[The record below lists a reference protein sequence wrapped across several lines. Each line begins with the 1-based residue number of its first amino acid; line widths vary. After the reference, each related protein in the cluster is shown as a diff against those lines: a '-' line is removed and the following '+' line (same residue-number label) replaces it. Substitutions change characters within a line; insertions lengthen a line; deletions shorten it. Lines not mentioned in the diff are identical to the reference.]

1 MGEYASGLL
10 DDLEEALRGAD
21 ATARNERLLNGLVEH
36 FIATAR
42 SLGADH
48 IELFDVLILRLLGL
62 AEPDARAGVSRR
74 FAPLEVAPPASLSKL
89 ARDHITIAAPLLLR
103 SPCLT
108 DELLREIAEF
118 AGQPHLLA
126 ISRRAALSDR
136 LTDLL
141 VARGERP
148 VHGSLIHN
156 HGARF
161 SDSGFSQLM
170 TSTAQ
175 DPAIRRVLAQ
185 RPDLPAR
192 FAETLADAA
201 RQALPA
207 LPEEDGEE
215 PRGVRAMPGSPA
227 PHPTAMSTM
236 PAAMIKVA
244 GLAVE
249 AGGLTE
255 AVVASFAR
263 AGQRLE
269 LMCALAT
276 MTRLPLPIVQKS
288 LDADR
293 PGAVLLMAR
302 ALNFTFSTVR
312 LTLRLRPQG
321 APTRG
326 DLDRLQKEFEEMS
339 PAKAWAAIG
348 FMASRKDG
356 RDGVAAA

>member
-10 DDLEEALRGAD
+10 DDLEEAMRGGNA
-21 ATARNERLLNGLVEH
+21 AARNERLLNGLVEH
-36 FIATAR
+36 FVATAR
-42 SLGADH
+42 NLGADH
-48 IELFDVLILRLLGL
+48 IELFDILILRLLGV
-62 AEPDARAGVSRR
+62 AEADARAGVSRR

-141 VARGERP
+141 VARGERS

-156 HGARF
+156 PGARF
-161 SDSGFSQLM
+161 SEAGFAQLM
-170 TSTAQ
+170 TSTAR
-175 DPAIRRVLAQ
+175 DPAIQRVLAQ
-185 RPDLPAR
+185 RPDLPPH
-192 FAETLADAA
+192 FAEVMAEAS
-201 RQALPA
+201 RPA
-207 LPEEDGEE
+207 PPEESVEE
-215 PRGVRAMPGSPA
+215 VPATKAVPAASPA
-227 PHPTAMSTM
+227 PAPGPMSTM

-244 GLAVE
+244 GMAVE

-276 MTRLPLPIVQKS
+276 MTRMPLPIVQKA

-312 LTLRLRPQG
+312 LALRLRPQG
-321 APTRG
+321 PPTRG